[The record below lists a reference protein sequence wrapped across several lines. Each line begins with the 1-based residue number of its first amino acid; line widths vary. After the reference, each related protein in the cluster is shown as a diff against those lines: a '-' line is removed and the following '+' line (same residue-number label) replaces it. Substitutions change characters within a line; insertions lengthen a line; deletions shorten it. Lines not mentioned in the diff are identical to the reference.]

1 MNFKMKGFVSVV
13 AFLVSGFSFADNQLL
28 KTREGND
35 VNFYYN
41 WNSPEGQNE
50 IGFVLKVGQI
60 SNSFYDFKAPTQ
72 KELNNNVYKA
82 VRDQLPNT
90 GVYAK
95 DIVLIQKQDSIVA
108 GLGGSHTPKEIESIN
123 KFLVNTIKQSRTQF
137 YKERR
142 FVQDENWLLL
152 DYKSI
157 SDEYKP
163 KMAPI
168 AEAFRTR
175 NVQRFDDIRV
185 VINDILSFYQ
195 SIPYDKLQTR
205 EIGDSEFG
213 FSTPLKL
220 IYQNRGDCDTKLVA
234 VNSTLKNLY
243 NVKTIAVAVPEH
255 IFIGFKMTVQP
266 DDDYIVYNGQKYVL
280 AEPVGPAI
288 QPIGKVSDLSYSY
301 VKSGN
306 YKIYEI

>member
-1 MNFKMKGFVSVV
+1 MNFKIKGIVSII
-13 AFLVSGFSFADNQLL
+13 ALMLSSFSFADNQLL
-28 KTREGND
+28 KTRQGND

-41 WNSPEGQNE
+41 WPSPEGQNE
-50 IGFVLKVGQI
+50 IGFVLKVGQV
-60 SNSFYDFKAPTQ
+60 SDSFYDFKAPTQ
-72 KELNNNVYKA
+72 AELNNNVYKA

-108 GLGGSHTPKEIESIN
+108 GLGGAHTPKEIESIN
-123 KFLVNTIKQSRTQF
+123 KFLVNTIKQSRAQF

-142 FVQDENWLLL
+142 FIQDENWLLL

-157 SDEYKP
+157 SAEYKP

-175 NVQRFDDIRV
+175 NIQRFDDIRV

-220 IYQNRGDCDTKLVA
+220 LYQNRGDCDTKLVA
-234 VNSTLKNLY
+234 LNSTLKNLY

-266 DDDYIVYNGQKYVL
+266 GDDYIVYEGQKYVL

-301 VKSGN
+301 VKAGN

>member
-1 MNFKMKGFVSVV
+1 M
-13 AFLVSGFSFADNQLL
+13 
-28 KTREGND
+28 
-35 VNFYYN
+35 
-41 WNSPEGQNE
+41 P
-50 IGFVLKVGQI
+50 
-60 SNSFYDFKAPTQ
+60 
-72 KELNNNVYKA
+72 
-82 VRDQLPNT
+82 
-90 GVYAK
+90 
-95 DIVLIQKQDSIVA
+95 
-108 GLGGSHTPKEIESIN
+108 
-123 KFLVNTIKQSRTQF
+123 
-137 YKERR
+137 
-142 FVQDENWLLL
+142 LLL
-152 DYKSI
+152 GPFWVYI
-157 SDEYKP
+157 H
-163 KMAPI
+163 
-168 AEAFRTR
+168 
-175 NVQRFDDIRV
+175 
-185 VINDILSFYQ
+185 Q

-266 DDDYIVYNGQKYVL
+266 GDDYIVYNGQKYVL

>member
-266 DDDYIVYNGQKYVL
+266 GDDYIVYNGQKYVL

>member
-1 MNFKMKGFVSVV
+1 MNLKIKVIVSII
-13 AFLVSGFSFADNQLL
+13 ALTVSCFSFADNQLL
-28 KTREGND
+28 KTRQGND

-41 WNSPEGQNE
+41 WSSLEGANE
-50 IGFVLKVGQI
+50 IGFILKVGQV
-60 SNSFYDFKAPTQ
+60 SDSFYDFKAPTQ
-72 KELNNNVYKA
+72 AELNNNVYKA

-220 IYQNRGDCDTKLVA
+220 LYQNRGDCDTKLVA
-234 VNSTLKNLY
+234 LNSTLKNLY

-266 DDDYIVYNGQKYVL
+266 GDDYIVYNGQKYVL
-280 AEPVGPAI
+280 AEPVGPSI

>member
-1 MNFKMKGFVSVV
+1 MNFKMKGIVSVV

-60 SNSFYDFKAPTQ
+60 SDSFYDFKAPTQ

-142 FVQDENWLLL
+142 FVQDENWLVL

-266 DDDYIVYNGQKYVL
+266 GDDYIVYNGQKYVL